1 MACWATAS
9 CLNLFIMKPFFV
21 FMFIFSFL
29 GSFAQSSEE
38 NPFSI
43 DNRQGLLF
51 FSVGTDYR
59 IFPIEKVLVSP
70 TYPAYP
76 IGEFRAGTDE
86 IGPQNTGVGFHYD
99 LNYFL
104 TTALSLGFSN
114 SLRYDIQLSDR
125 ASLTTDNTGPKS
137 KTLLV
142 DYHFYADYHFKAFAN
157 SELVLRLGQS
167 YLNTGSQITATE
179 NNAVNDFSFD
189 YWSWNLGLGYRKQRT
204 RLMLGVFNSSTTN
217 YPQTESLV
225 IPYLS
230 ITYNLKNLWE

>member
-1 MACWATAS
+1 
-9 CLNLFIMKPFFV
+9 MKPYFV

-59 IFPIEKVLVSP
+59 IFPIEKRLESA
-70 TYPAYP
+70 TYP
-76 IGEFRAGTDE
+76 IGEFRANPEE
-86 IGPQNTGVGFHYD
+86 IGAQNTGLGFRYD

-104 TTALSLGFSN
+104 TTSLSLGFSN
-114 SLRYDIQLSDR
+114 SLRYDIQLSDP

-157 SELVLRLGQS
+157 SELVLRLGRS

-179 NNAVNDFSFD
+179 NNAVRDFSFD

-204 RLMLGVFNSSTTN
+204 HLMLGVFNSSTTN

-230 ITYNLKNLWE
+230 FTYHLKNLWE

>member
-1 MACWATAS
+1 M
-9 CLNLFIMKPFFV
+9 
-21 FMFIFSFL
+21 
-29 GSFAQSSEE
+29 
-38 NPFSI
+38 
-43 DNRQGLLF
+43 
-51 FSVGTDYR
+51 
-59 IFPIEKVLVSP
+59 SP

-76 IGEFRAGTDE
+76 IGEFRAGIDE

-179 NNAVNDFSFD
+179 NNAVSDFSFD
-189 YWSWNLGLGYRKQRT
+189 YWSWNLGLGYQKQRT

-230 ITYNLKNLWE
+230 FTYHLKNLWE

>member
-1 MACWATAS
+1 
-9 CLNLFIMKPFFV
+9 
-21 FMFIFSFL
+21 MFIFSFL

-59 IFPIEKVLVSP
+59 ITPIEKRLESA
-70 TYPAYP
+70 TYPAE
-76 IGEFRAGTDE
+76 EFRAHIDE
-86 IGPQNTGVGFHYD
+86 IGAQNAGVGFHYD

-114 SLRYDIQLSDR
+114 SLRYDTQLSDR
-125 ASLTTDNTGPKS
+125 ASLTTENTGPKS

-142 DYHFYADYHFKAFAN
+142 DYHFYADYHFKAFEN
-157 SELVLRLGQS
+157 SELVLRLGRS
-167 YLNTGSQITATE
+167 YLNTDSQITATQ
-179 NNAVNDFSFD
+179 NNAVSDLSFD
-189 YWSWNLGLGYRKQRT
+189 YWSWNLGLGYQKQRT
-204 RLMLGVFNSSTTN
+204 HLMLGVFSSSTTN

-225 IPYLS
+225 VPYLS
-230 ITYNLKNLWE
+230 FTYHLKNLWE

>member
-1 MACWATAS
+1 
-9 CLNLFIMKPFFV
+9 MKPSFV
-21 FMFIFSFL
+21 FMFVFSFL
-29 GSFAQSSEE
+29 GLFAQSSEE

-59 IFPIEKVLVSP
+59 ITPIEKRLESA
-70 TYPAYP
+70 AYP
-76 IGEFRAGTDE
+76 IGEFRASADE
-86 IGPQNTGVGFHYD
+86 VGAQNAGVGFRYD

-104 TTALSLGFSN
+104 TTSLSLGFSN

-157 SELVLRLGQS
+157 SELVLRLGRS
-167 YLNTGSQITATE
+167 YLNTGSQMTVTE
-179 NNAVNDFSFD
+179 NNAVRDFSFD

-204 RLMLGVFNSSTTN
+204 HLMLGVYSSSTTN

-225 IPYLS
+225 VPYLS
-230 ITYNLKNLWE
+230 FTYHLKNLWE

>member
-1 MACWATAS
+1 
-9 CLNLFIMKPFFV
+9 MKPYFV

-59 IFPIEKVLVSP
+59 ITPIEKRLESAA
-70 TYPAYP
+70 TYPA
-76 IGEFRAGTDE
+76 GEFRANPDE
-86 IGPQNTGVGFHYD
+86 IGAQNTGVGFRYD

-114 SLRYDIQLSDR
+114 SLRYDLQLSDR

-137 KTLLV
+137 KTFLV

-157 SELVLRLGQS
+157 SELVLRLGRS

-204 RLMLGVFNSSTTN
+204 HLMLGVFNSSTTN

-230 ITYNLKNLWE
+230 ITYHLKNLWE

>member
-1 MACWATAS
+1 
-9 CLNLFIMKPFFV
+9 
-21 FMFIFSFL
+21 MFIFSFL

-59 IFPIEKVLVSP
+59 ITPIEKVLVSP
-70 TYPAYP
+70 TYS
-76 IGEFRAGTDE
+76 IGEFRTSIDE
-86 IGPQNTGVGFHYD
+86 IGPQNAGMGFRYD

-104 TTALSLGFSN
+104 TTSLSLGFSN

-125 ASLTTDNTGPKS
+125 ASLTSDNTGPKS

-157 SELVLRLGQS
+157 SELVLRLGRS

-179 NNAVNDFSFD
+179 NNAVSDFSFD

-204 RLMLGVFNSSTTN
+204 HLMLGVFNSSTTN